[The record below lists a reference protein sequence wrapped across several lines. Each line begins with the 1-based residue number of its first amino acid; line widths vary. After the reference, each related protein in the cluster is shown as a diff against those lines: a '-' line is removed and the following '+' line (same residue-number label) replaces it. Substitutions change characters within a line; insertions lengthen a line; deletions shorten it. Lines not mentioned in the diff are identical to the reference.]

1 METLRRH
8 ASTAAMTSMA
18 LALAACGGARSDAT
32 TAPARE
38 ALDLRSVVGVARAQA
53 PGAIP
58 IEVEHETLD
67 GAATLEVEV
76 LEGGVIRELYFDPAT
91 GALLQDGVEE
101 LAPDEAEALPA
112 LEAALSDGGVTLEDA
127 VDFAL
132 ATHADDDVREVEL
145 ELHDGRLVLEV
156 GVRRNGEDVELVYDA
171 VTRELLSEET
181 EAESETETP
190 TDAE

>member
-8 ASTAAMTSMA
+8 ASTAAITSMA

-53 PGAIP
+53 PDAIP
-58 IEVEHETLD
+58 IEAEHETLD

-91 GALLQDGVEE
+91 GVLVQDGVEE
-101 LAPDEAEALPA
+101 LAPDEAETLPA

-132 ATHADDDVREVEL
+132 ATHADGDVREVEL

-171 VTRELLSEET
+171 VTREPLGEET
-181 EAESETETP
+181 EGEAP
-190 TDAE
+190 TDAG